1 MDSISVMT
9 FQPKRGSEFVSETLK
24 TSWRD
29 ENASLFIC
37 DDVGFFSFLINHI
50 ADCIGL
56 FPKDANDVMAL
67 AGSHYIISRH
77 YSWSVV
83 QKLEKK
89 NNCQCTLKTNTEI
102 NSISDEE

>member
-1 MDSISVMT
+1 MMT
-9 FQPKRGSEFVSETLK
+9 FQPKRGSVFVSETLK

-37 DDVGFFSFLINHI
+37 DDVGFFSFLINHT

-67 AGSHYIISRH
+67 AGSHHFTSLF
-77 YSWSVV
+77 
-83 QKLEKK
+83 LERGSETGKTKQLPMHFK
-89 NNCQCTLKTNTEI
+89 NQHRDKFN
-102 NSISDEE
+102 